1 MLHQLINSL
10 SKAEKRNFKLYIQRN
25 SGEKDLKVTELF
37 DAICQQ
43 ENYDE
48 SRLLKKLRSVSK
60 SQLANMKSH
69 LYRQVLASLRILR
82 SGQSV
87 ELMLNE
93 QLDYA
98 RLLFNKGLYHQSL
111 TILERVKDTALNY
124 EQNTFIIQIISFEK
138 KIETLYITRSLQN
151 RADQLSL
158 ESKTVN
164 QRRETITKLSNLSL
178 QLYSWYIKRG
188 HARNKEDEQ
197 EVKRFFFTEL
207 PEKYTTLTGFYER
220 LYIFQ
225 AFCWYAYIRQDF
237 RMYYRYTQKWVDL
250 FEEKPHM
257 LEVETMHYVK
267 GMHNLLNALFDV
279 RHHKKLNDYI
289 HRFENYART
298 DPSQQFENV
307 RIQTFVY
314 LSSAQLNQHILQGR
328 FMEGLQ
334 LLPDIEQQLNEYDAY
349 IDKHR
354 ILVLN
359 YKIAMMHFGAGN
371 YGKCIDYLQEIIR
384 QPVDLRVDL
393 HCYAR
398 LLHLIAHYELGNTAL
413 VEYLTKSV
421 YRFMAKMQR
430 FSIIE
435 EEIFRFLRQ
444 SFHAGKKEMKKQFA
458 LLLNK
463 LLEYENKPSESR
475 TFAYL
480 DIISWLQSKIRE
492 TSMAEVLQSK
502 ITK

>member
-1 MLHQLINSL
+1 
-10 SKAEKRNFKLYIQRN
+10 
-25 SGEKDLKVTELF
+25 
-37 DAICQQ
+37 
-43 ENYDE
+43 
-48 SRLLKKLRSVSK
+48 
-60 SQLANMKSH
+60 
-69 LYRQVLASLRILR
+69 
-82 SGQSV
+82 
-87 ELMLNE
+87 
-93 QLDYA
+93 
-98 RLLFNKGLYHQSL
+98 
-111 TILERVKDTALNY
+111 
-124 EQNTFIIQIISFEK
+124 
-138 KIETLYITRSLQN
+138 
-151 RADQLSL
+151 
-158 ESKTVN
+158 
-164 QRRETITKLSNLSL
+164 
-178 QLYSWYIKRG
+178 
-188 HARNKEDEQ
+188 
-197 EVKRFFFTEL
+197 L

-421 YRFMAKMQR
+421 YRFMAKMKNLTVV
-430 FSIIE
+430 E
-435 EEIFRFLRQ
+435 EEMFKFLRR
-444 SFHAGKKEMKKQFA
+444 SFHVSPKKLKPEFEQ
-458 LLLNK
+458 LLYNIK
-463 LLEYENKPSESR
+463 HLEKNRFETR
-475 TFAYL
+475 AFAYL
-480 DIISWLQSKIRE
+480 DIISWVESKVNQQPMGTIIYNKYQQSKR
-492 TSMAEVLQSK
+492 K
-502 ITK
+502 